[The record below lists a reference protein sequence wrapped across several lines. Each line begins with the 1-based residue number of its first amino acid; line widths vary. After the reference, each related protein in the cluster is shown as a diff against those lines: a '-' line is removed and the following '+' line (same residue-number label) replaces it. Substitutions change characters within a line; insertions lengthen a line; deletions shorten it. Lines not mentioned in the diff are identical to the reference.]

1 MAGTVANMENIVSR
15 LNTDYSEIPVP
26 KDFINL
32 IHKTLGALI
41 KARKV
46 YYTGKG
52 YFLVMPE
59 TKGPTQV
66 WGELYKSFYGRHGS
80 GGESSGADM

>member
-59 TKGPTQV
+59 TKGPTEV